1 MIWRFAK
8 YCWLKHICKI
18 IFESIYM
25 YMLIIWI
32 NILVIETFTTIPKK
46 KRKRKKIKIMKK
58 MFSDIFKL
66 VDEKWIFFFH
76 IFSVL
81 AKNQKKEKKEIK
93 IRWFF
98 FKETLEKITNLNSYG
113 TVLHRSDNC
122 GNQLYNCIIWRNFRS
137 QLEF

>member
-18 IFESIYM
+18 IFERIYM
-25 YMLIIWI
+25 YMLII
-32 NILVIETFTTIPKK
+32 VVETFTTISK
-46 KRKRKKIKIMKK
+46 KKIKIMKK

-81 AKNQKKEKKEIK
+81 AKNQKRKKKKKLK
-93 IRWFF
+93 IDDF

-113 TVLHRSDNC
+113 TVLHRSANR
-122 GNQLYNCIIWRNFRS
+122 GNQLYNGIIWRNFRS
-137 QLEF
+137 PLIPLIYFKLEF